1 MSFQVRID
9 LVGCRLHLAGHLDRR
24 TVHLLHD
31 AISTLLL
38 TDGAI
43 WAVDA
48 THVTACDRAGIRG
61 LGTAYR
67 RALRHDRRLRLTGAP
82 PFLRRELIRLHV
94 DHHLL
99 DGDRGRHRPGPAVR
113 VASSNQRDRPPAQAP
128 CGGGRPAHTM
138 SADH

>member
-1 MSFQVRID
+1 MPVLSWDAAGPRHGGPQSFQVRID
-9 LVGCRLHLAGHLDRR
+9 LIGGHLDLAGHLDRR

-38 TDGAI
+38 TDGDT
-43 WAVDA
+43 WVVDA
-48 THVTACDRAGIRG
+48 SHVTACDPVGIRG

-82 PFLRRELIRLHV
+82 PFLHQELIRLRL

-99 DGDRGRHRPGPAVR
+99 DGDRAATVPDPLSV
-113 VASSNQRDRPPAQAP
+113 
-128 CGGGRPAHTM
+128 
-138 SADH
+138 